1 MPDKEPKGGRRTFE
15 VGLPALVQG
24 VDLAKREFAE
34 QTVVSTINSEEAIL
48 QLRSKVGPG
57 AKVRLSLHV
66 PRTFLLE
73 KALDLN
79 LTGIVCDPP
88 EQVGVGRS
96 KSAVRVRLDRMFRI
110 LPASV

>member
-1 MPDKEPKGGRRTFE
+1 MLDEGLKTGLRTFE

-24 VDLAKREFAE
+24 VDLGERKFAE

-57 AKVRLSLHV
+57 VKVRLSLHV

-79 LTGIVCDPP
+79 LTGTVCASPARVK
-88 EQVGVGRS
+88 EMRS
-96 KSAVRVRLDRMFRI
+96 KTAVRVRLDRMFRI
-110 LPASV
+110 LPASI